1 MNQDPKAAPGQVPL
15 RQLVWIAMLI
25 AVAMYGVVGFLAL
38 REPVGPSPVPGWIW
52 FAIGVVLGAGAFWL
66 PRVMDEKAVARP
78 TGPRVLR
85 MNELLG
91 WALGE
96 SLAIVG
102 LVQVILGGP
111 RSTLVGFLVAS
122 AVILI
127 LQKPRD

>member
-1 MNQDPKAAPGQVPL
+1 MERDPKATPPQMPV
-15 RQLVWIAMLI
+15 RRLVWVAMLL

-38 REPVGPSPVPGWIW
+38 REPVGSSPVPGWAW
-52 FAIGVVLGAGAFWL
+52 FAAGVILGAGAFW
-66 PRVMDEKAVARP
+66 V
-78 TGPRVLR
+78 PRVLNDKAVSRPAGQALR
-85 MNELLG
+85 MDEILG
-91 WALGE
+91 WALAE
-96 SLAIVG
+96 SLAILG